1 MHVFFILYAVPDASI
16 LNDISCMSQHTTT
29 LITALAGGLS
39 SLCFLLI
46 AITATAIV
54 CICVLR
60 SKKKPERETDVCYDT
75 INIGQ
80 HPVFETKLNVA
91 YHHPKKLK

>member
-1 MHVFFILYAVPDASI
+1 MFFFLYAVPDAPI
-16 LNDISCMSQHTTT
+16 LNDISCMSQRTTT

-39 SLCFLLI
+39 SLFFLLI
-46 AITATAIV
+46 AIIATAIV

-60 SKKKPERETDVCYDT
+60 SKKKPERETDVYYDT

-80 HPVFETKLNVA
+80 PPVFETKLNVA

>member
-1 MHVFFILYAVPDASI
+1 
-16 LNDISCMSQHTTT
+16 MSQHTTT

-46 AITATAIV
+46 AITATAIG

-60 SKKKPERETDVCYDT
+60 SKKKPERETEVCYDT

-80 HPVFETKLNVA
+80 PPVFETKLNVA

>member
-1 MHVFFILYAVPDASI
+1 MYVFILLYAVPDAPIS
-16 LNDISCMSQHTTT
+16 NDISCTSQHTT

-39 SLCFLLI
+39 SLSFLLI
-46 AITATAIV
+46 AVIATAII
-54 CICVLR
+54 CICIR
-60 SKKKPERETDVCYDT
+60 SKKKPERETDVYYDT

-80 HPVFETKLNVA
+80 PPVFETKLNVA